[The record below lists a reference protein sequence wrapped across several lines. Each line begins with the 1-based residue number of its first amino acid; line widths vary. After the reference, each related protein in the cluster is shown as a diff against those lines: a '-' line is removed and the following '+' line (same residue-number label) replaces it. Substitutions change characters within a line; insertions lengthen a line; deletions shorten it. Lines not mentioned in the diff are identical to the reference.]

1 MRHARMS
8 TDDKQCR
15 RGVRERE
22 EGEKDRENVLRKKIE
37 NDSLKTQT

>member
-1 MRHARMS
+1 MS

-15 RGVRERE
+15 RGG
-22 EGEKDRENVLRKKIE
+22 GEKDRENVLRKKIE